1 MPHQLGQWHGF
12 EHRVRNFS
20 SSPRGLGEGPPVGG
34 VSLPMQRE
42 HYRVSNEAGL
52 TGRLIQN
59 VGEIMGDI
67 FEILSLPE
75 FADTQAGKDV
85 PPGCSKDAYPD
96 FILLVNPRN
105 TCLVAEVKA
114 FWNTDLENL
123 DQNDFEA
130 VYGKGLLNT
139 DAYCGC

>member
-1 MPHQLGQWHGF
+1 MPQQLGQWSNF
-12 EHRVRNFS
+12 EQRVRNFS
-20 SSPRGLGEGPPVGG
+20 SSSSGLGAGPPVGG
-34 VSLPMQRE
+34 VSLPLQRE

-75 FADTQAGKDV
+75 FADTQAGRDV
-85 PPGCSKDAYPD
+85 PPGCSKDGYPD
-96 FILLVNPRN
+96 FILLENPRN

-114 FWNTDLENL
+114 FWNTDLRNL
-123 DQNDFEA
+123 RIDDFEA
-130 VYGKGLLNT
+130 VYGKR
-139 DAYCGC
+139 